1 MRYVK
6 PLTKEDITLLETHY
20 KTSVHHGE
28 RERCKALLLSNE
40 KNNIRT
46 LAAYFSLDPDTIH
59 NRRAAPWITRWEN
72 PLPSEKSPLERLKDA
87 FRSGR
92 PSRLTMDQ
100 KKGRARTAGF
110 FTLDSH
116 LCSHLSSRV
125 W

>member
-6 PLTKEDITLLETHY
+6 PLTQEEITLLETHY
-20 KTSVHHGE
+20 KTSPHHRE

-59 NRRAAPWITRWEN
+59 NRRAAPWITRWET
-72 PLPSEKSPLERLKDA
+72 PLPAEKSPLERLKDA

-92 PSRLTMDQ
+92 PSLLTVEQ
-100 KKGRARTAGF
+100 KKK
-110 FTLDSH
+110 
-116 LCSHLSSRV
+116 
-125 W
+125 

>member
-6 PLTKEDITLLETHY
+6 PLTQEEITLLETHY
-20 KTSVHHGE
+20 KTSAHHRE

-59 NRRAAPWITRWEN
+59 NWITRWEN
-72 PLPSEKSPLERLKDA
+72 PLPTEKSPLERLKDA

-92 PSRLTMDQ
+92 PSLLSVEQ
-100 KKGRARTAGF
+100 KKK
-110 FTLDSH
+110 
-116 LCSHLSSRV
+116 
-125 W
+125 